1 MRVKASHGFTLMEVL
16 VAVVILALTGTAALK
31 LALLAQNGL
40 KAAKQ
45 KEDFLDE
52 ARRIQIAV
60 KTGALPD
67 SGTSGDIKWQT
78 AEKTREMF
86 GENFG
91 RLNFSGDS
99 FDNSESREFKW
110 KELTV
115 QSTKNGKLILAMPTE
130 LKSAS
135 DDKTTSNDKTSAS
148 SDKVSS
154 NDMN

>member
-1 MRVKASHGFTLMEVL
+1 MRVKASPGFTLAEVL
-16 VAVVILALTGTAALK
+16 IAVVILALTGTAALK

-40 KAAKQ
+40 RAAKQ

-67 SGTSGDIKWQT
+67 SGSSGDIKWES

-86 GENFG
+86 GEDFG

-110 KELTV
+110 KELTI
-115 QSTKNGKLILAMPTE
+115 QSVKNGKLVLSMPAE

-135 DDKTTSNDKTSAS
+135 GDKAVSGDKTSAS
-148 SDKVSS
+148 SDKTSS
-154 NDMN
+154 TDLN